1 MRLCNK
7 CVLQLRE
14 ATAMIYLEE
23 TYDMNPATPVVRDQ
37 FIALA
42 AEEII
47 PAYSEFGARLVAAW
61 TCNAVR
67 WGQITQMLEFDNFTT
82 YDQYREAMASSKSWP
97 DISNKLEALAP
108 ERQHR
113 LLESLVPN
121 FVPVLQRAIQD
132 STDTPLQQ
140 YMLAT
145 LEVAPGMM
153 DMMRQGLSEV
163 ADSGSLPIAMSWRV
177 LSGKQ
182 NVVIDLWKSSLQ
194 RPGFQTQE
202 NFAAGG
208 IDADWFANLRILAPE
223 ENIVFVD
230 PLPYSPL
237 A

>member
-1 MRLCNK
+1 
-7 CVLQLRE
+7 
-14 ATAMIYLEE
+14 MIYLEE

-47 PAYSEFGARLVAAW
+47 PAYTEYGARLVAAW

-67 WGQITQMLEFDNFTT
+67 WGQITQMLEFDNFTAYDHYCDALANSQSWSDT
-82 YDQYREAMASSKSWP
+82 YK
-97 DISNKLEALAP
+97 KLETLAP

-121 FVPVLQRAIQD
+121 FVPVLQKAIQD
-132 STDTPLQQ
+132 SADTPLQQ

-182 NVVIDLWKSSLQ
+182 NTVIDLWKSSLQ
-194 RPGFQTQE
+194 RTGFQTQAD
-202 NFAAGG
+202 FSAGG

-223 ENIVFVD
+223 EKIFFVD